1 MRSFHAARSG
11 RACWRSERADRANG
25 TATPAVRAT
34 EMKFMDAKG
43 PAPARGRIDES
54 DAPGRTGTVS
64 WLQVGESCILMAFRA
79 VGTRKLY

>member
-1 MRSFHAARSG
+1 MAIG
-11 RACWRSERADRANG
+11 EGDRANG